1 MNALSKHLALLALG
15 FAVVAP
21 AQADDWFI
29 RAGATHVDPKSNN
42 GTLAGGALAASI
54 DSQTGLGLV
63 IGRQLNEN
71 LSLELLAATPFKHTV
86 SLNGAKAVDFKH
98 LPPTLSLVYGFAPT
112 STVNPFLGAGL
123 NYTWTFSEREY
134 GPVAGTE
141 VKLGN
146 SWGLAAQA
154 GLAFR
159 LNDRWDLVLDARWI
173 DINADVRVNGA
184 KVGKAAVDPMVYG
197 LHLGYRF

>member
-1 MNALSKHLALLALG
+1 MNALRKQLALLALG
-15 FAVVAP
+15 FAVVVP
-21 AQADDWFI
+21 AHADDWFV

-42 GTLAGGALAASI
+42 GTLAGGALATSI

-63 IGRQLNEN
+63 IGRQLNDN

-98 LPPTLSLVYGFAPT
+98 LPPTLSLVYGFAPK
-112 STVNPFLGAGL
+112 STVNPFVGAGL
-123 NYTWTFSEREY
+123 NYTWTFDEREY

-159 LNDRWDLVLDARWI
+159 LNERWDVVLDARWI
-173 DINADVRVNGA
+173 DINADVRVNGT
-184 KVGKAAVDPMVYG
+184 KVGEAKVDPMVYG